1 MLIKKQTDMKKILLT
16 FALFIFSLSVFS
28 QSFVSPIGFVENET
42 NKEKVIAYIKKQ
54 VKEDYSEIG
63 MDDPATLRMMEKE
76 NLDAF
81 KKLTKVSNTTLLKE
95 VIKTYC
101 EIGMCNYSTILM
113 MYNEQNKASQET
125 LEW

>member
-1 MLIKKQTDMKKILLT
+1 MKNLFLT
-16 FALFIFSLSVFS
+16 LFIIFFTSNLFS

-42 NKEKVIAYIKKQ
+42 KKEKVIAFIKKQ
-54 VKEDYSEIG
+54 VKEDYSAIG
-63 MDDPATLRMMEKE
+63 MDDPLILRMMEKE

-81 KKLTKVSNTTLLKE
+81 KKLTRVTNTSLLKE

-113 MYNEQNKASQET
+113 MYNEQNKASKKS

>member
-1 MLIKKQTDMKKILLT
+1 MKITLLT
-16 FALFIFSLSVFS
+16 LVLFVFSLSLFS
-28 QSFVSPIGFVENET
+28 QSFISPIGFVENET
-42 NKEKVIAYIKKQ
+42 NKQKVIAYIEKQ
-54 VKEDYSEIG
+54 VKEDYSAIG
-63 MDDPATLRMMEKE
+63 MNDPSTLRMMEKE

-113 MYNEQNKASQET
+113 MYNEQNKASKET

>member
-1 MLIKKQTDMKKILLT
+1 MKKTFLT
-16 FALFIFSLSVFS
+16 LVLFVFASSLFS
-28 QSFVSPIGFVENET
+28 QSFVSPMGFVENET
-42 NKEKVIAYIKKQ
+42 NKQKVIAYIKKQ
-54 VKEDYSEIG
+54 VKEDYSAIG
-63 MDDPATLRMMEKE
+63 MDDPSTLRMMENE

-81 KKLTKVSNTTLLKE
+81 KKLTKVSNTTLLKK

-113 MYNEQNKASQET
+113 MYIEQNKASKKT

>member
-1 MLIKKQTDMKKILLT
+1 MKKTFLT
-16 FALFIFSLSVFS
+16 LALFIFSLTVFS
-28 QSFVSPIGFVENET
+28 QSFVSPIGFMENET
-42 NKEKVIAYIKKQ
+42 NKQKVIAYIKKQ
-54 VKEDYSEIG
+54 VKEDYSKIG

-81 KKLTKVSNTTLLKE
+81 KKLTKVSNTALLKK

-101 EIGMCNYSTILM
+101 EIGMCNYTTILM